1 LRRPSERSPT
11 ESRTGADDV
20 GNTVPAAG
28 LRRMTFRVPFLALL
42 CAAGG
47 CAETQLATH
56 AIKKGNRE
64 LYGQP
69 MQDVQLQPVS
79 APATAPVS
87 PRSYSLYKVGD
98 PYQID
103 GTWYYPKEDYS
114 YSETGIASWYGDEF
128 HGKPTANGEPYDQ
141 HTVSAAHRTLPLPSM
156 VRVTNLENGRSM
168 VVRINDRGPFARGRI
183 IDMSRRGAEAL
194 GFYGQGTAKVRVEV
208 LAAES
213 RQMKEAA
220 LRGQRINPIQLAS
233 ATPTVPAET
242 PGKPQLIA
250 VSAHPQDPPIE
261 PRVKLVPVGQTNIFV
276 QAGAFAKYDNA
287 VKVRDALTPVA
298 ATAILPVTRPD
309 ARLYRVRVGPLA
321 SVADADD
328 ALERVVKRGYPDAR
342 IIVE

>member
-1 LRRPSERSPT
+1 MAVL
-11 ESRTGADDV
+11 D
-20 GNTVPAAG
+20 PAAG
-28 LRRMTFRVPFLALL
+28 QRRMSFRAPILAVL
-42 CAAGG
+42 CLAASG

-56 AIKKGNRE
+56 AVKKANRQ
-64 LYGQP
+64 LYGPQVK
-69 MQDVQLQPVS
+69 DVPLQPVS
-79 APATAPVS
+79 APATGAIGRPDS
-87 PRSYSLYKVGD
+87 RYSLYKIGE

-103 GTWYYPKEDYS
+103 GTWYYPKEDYG
-114 YSETGIASWYGDEF
+114 YSETGIASWYGDDF
-128 HGKPTANGEPYDQ
+128 HGKSTANGETYDQ
-141 HTVSAAHRTLPLPSM
+141 YSVSAAHRTLPLPSL

-194 GFYGQGTAKVRVEV
+194 GFYGPGTAKVRVEI
-208 LAAES
+208 LANES

-220 LRGQRINPIQLAS
+220 LRGQRINPVQLAS
-233 ATPTVPAET
+233 AAPVQPEPQAQSQ
-242 PGKPQLIA
+242 PQLIA

-287 VKVRDALTPVA
+287 VRVRDALTPMA
-298 ATAILPVTRPD
+298 ATAILPIS
-309 ARLYRVRVGPLA
+309 AAAQRLYRVRVGPLA
-321 SVADADD
+321 TVEDADD